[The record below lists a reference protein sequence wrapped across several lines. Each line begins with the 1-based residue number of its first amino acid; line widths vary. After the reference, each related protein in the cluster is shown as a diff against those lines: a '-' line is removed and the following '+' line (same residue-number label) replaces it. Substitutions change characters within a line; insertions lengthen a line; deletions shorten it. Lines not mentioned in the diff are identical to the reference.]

1 MSLCVGICQM
11 DEFGYCVGCGRTQAE
26 IDGGEQALPEA
37 GAETPVGTGAPPLAA
52 GDAP

>member
-26 IDGGEQALPEA
+26 IDGGEPPATQAEA
-37 GAETPVGTGAPPLAA
+37 AA
-52 GDAP
+52 GGQNQPPAPGELR